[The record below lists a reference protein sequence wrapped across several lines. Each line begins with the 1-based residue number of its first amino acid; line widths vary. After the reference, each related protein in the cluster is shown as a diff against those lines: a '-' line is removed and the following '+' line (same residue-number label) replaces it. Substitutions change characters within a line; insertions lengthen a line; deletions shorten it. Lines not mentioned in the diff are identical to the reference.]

1 MYLVP
6 KTLVIMSH
14 TFQTTDQTVQFA
26 TPNAFAVII
35 REPWSFKKYRVMA
48 SCFSTDNTS
57 SPLGLLPGWRK
68 GRNSSTTDVKTVR
81 FILKFFFHSLS
92 GKIPLNK
99 LSHHC
104 SVLSEFLHILPRR
117 RLILVRMCRS
127 RATAALYFC
136 VAWTVNCLWRRLCII
151 KSGNKKPQHWKV
163 AAKHLVKEKVH
174 SQLRCVICP
183 PFCLFTCFAT
193 MQQPLVTS
201 PRGPVVLR
209 LHVNASY
216 FSTTVRR
223 VTPPTLGPPLP
234 CKQALIFFRDCQ
246 SSGIIIF

>member
-1 MYLVP
+1 MKQVKPPLFCP
-6 KTLVIMSH
+6 PRI
-14 TFQTTDQTVQFA
+14 
-26 TPNAFAVII
+26 
-35 REPWSFKKYRVMA
+35 
-48 SCFSTDNTS
+48 
-57 SPLGLLPGWRK
+57 SPHCT
-68 GRNSSTTDVKTVR
+68 STTVNSCSYVSK
-81 FILKFFFHSLS
+81 SCNS
-92 GKIPLNK
+92 G
-99 LSHHC
+99 
-104 SVLSEFLHILPRR
+104 
-117 RLILVRMCRS
+117 
-127 RATAALYFC
+127 

-223 VTPPTLGPPLP
+223 VTPPTWGPPLP

>member
-1 MYLVP
+1 M
-6 KTLVIMSH
+6 
-14 TFQTTDQTVQFA
+14 QQ
-26 TPNAFAVII
+26 
-35 REPWSFKKYRVMA
+35 R
-48 SCFSTDNTS
+48 
-57 SPLGLLPGWRK
+57 
-68 GRNSSTTDVKTVR
+68 
-81 FILKFFFHSLS
+81 
-92 GKIPLNK
+92 
-99 LSHHC
+99 HC
-104 SVLSEFLHILPRR
+104 
-117 RLILVRMCRS
+117 
-127 RATAALYFC
+127 TAALPEQLIAFGGGFASLK
-136 VAWTVNCLWRRLCII
+136 VAI
-151 KSGNKKPQHWKV
+151 KSHSIEKWRQE
-163 AAKHLVKEKVH
+163 HLVKEKVH

-223 VTPPTLGPPLP
+223 VTPPTCVHLPPLP